1 MTEEELNREILQK
14 EAEEIWFKNNCQGC
28 LGISVGSGKSWLAMK
43 IHKKLHFIGMKVLLV
58 TPTIILHEKNWK
70 IEYEKF
76 ERLDLY
82 KELTRCCYVSLG
94 KYNPDDFDLI
104 IYDELHNISEAN
116 IEKFVQFTNPNK
128 TKVLGL
134 TGTPPDKGEK
144 KQWFK
149 AYFPVVYSST
159 LDESA
164 GKIVN
169 DFNLNIII
177 MELDS
182 KNKNILSGTKAKPFY
197 STEQKAYEY
206 LSHRI
211 VKCQE
216 RSDYNGVKW
225 ASLSRKVFLE
235 NLDSRIIIAKKIK
248 DKYLLKEKAVIF
260 APTIL
265 KAIELCSDA
274 IHSKAKNKNILQEF
288 IEDKISLISSVRM
301 LNEGV
306 TLPGLTSGLICKLD
320 STDKTIF
327 QQIGRMLRNPGKISE
342 IYLIVYKNTV
352 EEIYL
357 NNLLKEI
364 SKERIKYLDVKTL

>member
-1 MTEEELNREILQK
+1 MTLEEENREILQK
-14 EAEEIWFKNNCQGC
+14 EAEELWYKNNCQGC
-28 LGISVGSGKSWLAMK
+28 LGISVGGGKTYIAMK

-116 IEKFVQFTNPNK
+116 IEDFVQHTNPSK

-134 TGTPPDKGEK
+134 TGTPPKKGEK
-144 KQWFK
+144 KQWFDS
-149 AYFPVVYSST
+149 YFPVIYSST
-159 LDESA
+159 VNESA

-169 DFNLNIII
+169 EFNLNIVI

-182 KNKNILSGTKAKPFY
+182 INKNILSGTKAKPFY
-197 STEQKAYEY
+197 NTEQKSYEY
-206 LSHRI
+206 ISNKI
-211 VKCQE
+211 VECHE
-216 RSDYNGVKW
+216 RRDYNGVKW
-225 ASLSRKVFLE
+225 ASLTRKRFLE
-235 NLDSRIIIAKKIK
+235 DLDSRIITARKIK

-265 KAIELCSDA
+265 KAIELCPNA
-274 IHSKAKNKNILQEF
+274 IHSKAKNKDILQEF

-320 STDKTIF
+320 STDITIF

-364 SKERIKYLDVKTL
+364 SKERIKFLNIKEL